1 MPVTPNS
8 IVTPQ
13 TPRSAAVIHTAQQNT
28 WPPTMSPTNVS
39 ALATVGANGGR
50 LTRLTA
56 LPQESTAAAGVM
68 QAYRDAG
75 SSGANKYLFNTVTCG
90 NDTVSG
96 TDAPTLLDFG
106 YSEDNPLMLQANER
120 LYVAH
125 SLASSKAIAFFA
137 EWADY

>member
-13 TPRSAAVIHTAQQNT
+13 TPRSAAVIVNTAQT
-28 WPPTMSPTNVS
+28 TFPPTTSPSGT
-39 ALATVGANGGR
+39 ALLVTAGANGGR

-56 LPQESTAAAGVM
+56 LPHETTGGAGVM
-68 QAYRDAG
+68 QAYRDVGTAG
-75 SSGANKYLFNTVTCG
+75 ASKYLFATAACAS
-90 NDTVSG
+90 DTVG
-96 TDAPTLLDFG
+96 AADPPVALDFG

-120 LYVAH
+120 IYVATGI
-125 SLASSKAIAFFA
+125 AKNIAFIA